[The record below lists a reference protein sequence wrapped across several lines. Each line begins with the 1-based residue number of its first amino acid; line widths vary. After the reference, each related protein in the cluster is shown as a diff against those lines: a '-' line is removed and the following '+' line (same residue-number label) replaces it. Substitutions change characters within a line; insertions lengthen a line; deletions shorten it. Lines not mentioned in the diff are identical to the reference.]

1 MEVSQAN
8 RDKLAEKLEAYLS
21 GQIDHDAIRSYAW
34 DLSHSSPEEP
44 TEPEKIFWSS
54 VFSIIHLADDEH
66 WSDGCA
72 QKDLGK
78 CLNQLKGGNN

>member
-1 MEVSQAN
+1 MEVSQTN

-21 GQIDHDAIRSYAW
+21 GQIDHETIRSYAW
-34 DLSHSSPEEP
+34 DLSHGSPEEP
-44 TEPEKIFWSS
+44 TESEKVFWSS

-66 WSDGCA
+66 WSDGCT
-72 QKDLGK
+72 QKDLGE